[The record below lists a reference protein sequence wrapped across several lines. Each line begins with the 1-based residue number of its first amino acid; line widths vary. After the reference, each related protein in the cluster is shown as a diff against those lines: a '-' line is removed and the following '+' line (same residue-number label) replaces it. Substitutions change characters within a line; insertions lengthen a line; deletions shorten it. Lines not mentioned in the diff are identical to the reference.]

1 METVLKGQVALI
13 TGASSGIGAG
23 VAKSMAQ
30 AGATVI
36 INYPVPASQPAADAV
51 LKEITD
57 AGGTGMTAQCDVSKE
72 DEVARMFAEV
82 VAEYGMFSTN

>member
-1 METVLKGQVALI
+1 MDTVLKGQIAII

-30 AGATVI
+30 AGATVV

-51 LKEITD
+51 
-57 AGGTGMTAQCDVSKE
+57 
-72 DEVARMFAEV
+72 
-82 VAEYGMFSTN
+82 